1 MGKRMHTLLPASA
14 AGGEGPESD
23 ETACGPCSCSL
34 RNAAVSTRK
43 APACMRS
50 GIRRAAGMK
59 NIQTMKAALLVSGLI
74 LFGAFNATAQTD
86 QKLETS
92 SRAWVAMNVAKLN
105 VQLGL
110 NDVQQAKVKD
120 IDERYMQKHQAYEA
134 TMPKPSDKQME
145 DKVAK
150 LMTERD
156 NDMRAVLN
164 AEQYEKWM
172 NMRQK
177 GTGELREEQQEKK
190 EKQEMK
196 K

>member
-1 MGKRMHTLLPASA
+1 
-14 AGGEGPESD
+14 
-23 ETACGPCSCSL
+23 
-34 RNAAVSTRK
+34 
-43 APACMRS
+43 
-50 GIRRAAGMK
+50 MK
-59 NIQTMKAALLVSGLI
+59 NTHIMKAALLVSGLI

-92 SRAWVAMNVAKLN
+92 SRAWVALNVAKLN

-120 IDERYMQKHQAYEA
+120 IDERYMQKHQAYGA

-156 NDMRAVLN
+156 NDMLAVLN

-190 EKQEMK
+190 EQQEMK

>member
-1 MGKRMHTLLPASA
+1 M
-14 AGGEGPESD
+14 
-23 ETACGPCSCSL
+23 
-34 RNAAVSTRK
+34 
-43 APACMRS
+43 
-50 GIRRAAGMK
+50 AAGMR
-59 NIQTMKAALLVSGLI
+59 NTHTMKAALFVSGLI
-74 LFGAFNATAQTD
+74 LFGAFNATAQAD
-86 QKLETS
+86 RKLEPS

-110 NDVQQAKVKD
+110 NDVQQAKVKE
-120 IDERYMQKHQAYEA
+120 IDERYMQKHQAYGA
-134 TMPKPSDKQME
+134 IVPKPSDKQME

-156 NDMRAVLN
+156 NDMKAVLN

-177 GTGELREEQQEKK
+177 GTGELREEQKEKK
-190 EKQEMK
+190 EQQEMK

>member
-1 MGKRMHTLLPASA
+1 
-14 AGGEGPESD
+14 
-23 ETACGPCSCSL
+23 
-34 RNAAVSTRK
+34 
-43 APACMRS
+43 
-50 GIRRAAGMK
+50 MK
-59 NIQTMKAALLVSGLI
+59 NTHTMKAALLVSGLI

-92 SRAWVAMNVAKLN
+92 SRAWVALNVAKLN

-120 IDERYMQKHQAYEA
+120 IDERYMQKHQAYGA

-156 NDMRAVLN
+156 NDMLAVLN

-190 EKQEMK
+190 EQQEMK

>member
-14 AGGEGPESD
+14 ASGEGRESD

-34 RNAAVSTRK
+34 RNAALSTRK

-59 NIQTMKAALLVSGLI
+59 NTQTMKAALLVSGLI

-92 SRAWVAMNVAKLN
+92 SRTWVAMNVAKLN

-120 IDERYMQKHQAYEA
+120 IDDRYMQKHQAYGA

-190 EKQEMK
+190 EQQEMK

>member
-1 MGKRMHTLLPASA
+1 
-14 AGGEGPESD
+14 
-23 ETACGPCSCSL
+23 
-34 RNAAVSTRK
+34 
-43 APACMRS
+43 
-50 GIRRAAGMK
+50 MK
-59 NIQTMKAALLVSGLI
+59 NTHTMKAALLVSGLI

-120 IDERYMQKHQAYEA
+120 IDERYMQKHQAYGA

-156 NDMRAVLN
+156 NDMLAVLN

-177 GTGELREEQQEKK
+177 GTSELREEQQEKK
-190 EKQEMK
+190 EQQEMK